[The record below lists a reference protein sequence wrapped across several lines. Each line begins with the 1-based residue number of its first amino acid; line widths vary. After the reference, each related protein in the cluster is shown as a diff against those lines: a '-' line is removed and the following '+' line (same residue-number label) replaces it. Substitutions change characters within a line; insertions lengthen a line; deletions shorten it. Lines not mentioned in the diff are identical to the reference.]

1 MECGYDYD
9 AYTLPRPN
17 PSTPHLRLQVL
28 GGVGPHVA
36 LQQARQHVGDGDSA
50 RVLRRVPPDLAERP
64 RRRRLNM
71 ILRLLRQ
78 RHRQLHHTLA
88 TKRGTNSTWRPNGE
102 LTQRPRRRRLNVVL
116 RLFRQRHRQLHHA
129 LATKRRTN
137 STWRPNGE
145 LTQRPRRLRCLNVV
159 LRLLRQRH
167 RQLHHAL
174 ATKRGTNSTWRPN
187 RELTQR
193 HRQLREALAT
203 ERWTNISSLTAAPR
217 P

>member
-64 RRRRLNM
+64 RRRRLNV

-102 LTQRPRRRRLNVVL
+102 LTQRPRR
-116 RLFRQRHRQLHHA
+116 
-129 LATKRRTN
+129 
-137 STWRPNGE
+137 
-145 LTQRPRRLRCLNVV
+145 LRCLNVV
-159 LRLLRQRH
+159 LRLFRQRH

-187 RELTQR
+187 LELTQR